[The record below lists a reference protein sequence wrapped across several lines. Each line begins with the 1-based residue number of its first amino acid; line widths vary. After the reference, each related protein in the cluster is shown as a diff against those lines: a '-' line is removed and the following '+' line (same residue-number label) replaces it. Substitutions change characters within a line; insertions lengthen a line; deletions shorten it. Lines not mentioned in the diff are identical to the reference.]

1 MIFQSPSVVPCK
13 APMAAKTRVAVVGA
27 SGYAGAE
34 VVRLLASHPH
44 VEVTTV
50 TSSRTAGRPL
60 REACPW
66 LFTELVLE
74 PFDCG
79 INADVFFLCQ
89 EAGFA
94 GEVAAILAEK
104 AKVIDLSADFRLT
117 DSATYE
123 AIYKKPWAG
132 SHPYGLPEVVDRS
145 VIARSGIV
153 ANPGCYAT
161 ASLLGLMPLVL
172 AGVVSGTPVI
182 DGKSGVS
189 GAGRSKT
196 DTDYT
201 FGELTDSSKPYAV
214 VGHRHTPEIE
224 ALAGMPVRFT
234 PHLLPIA
241 RGMEVSLY
249 IPVSEIGS
257 KADLKAIFDKA
268 YGSEPFV
275 HVQDSPPAT
284 KQVLGSNMCAISVD
298 YDPRTSHAVVM
309 TAIDNLVKGAS
320 GQAIQNMNL
329 MLGLPETSGLPIH
342 GVWP

>member
-1 MIFQSPSVVPCK
+1 
-13 APMAAKTRVAVVGA
+13 MAAKTRVAVVGA

-44 VEVTTV
+44 AEVISV
-50 TSSRTAGRPL
+50 TSARTAGRPL

-66 LFTELVLE
+66 LFTDLVLQ

-79 INADVFFLCQ
+79 IQADVFFLCQ

-94 GEVAAILAEK
+94 GEVAATLADN
-104 AKVIDLSADFRLT
+104 AKVVDLSADFRLA
-117 DSATYE
+117 DSPTYE

-132 SHPYGLPEVVDRS
+132 SHPYGLPEVGDRAAIS
-145 VIARSGIV
+145 KAQIV

-161 ASLLGLMPLVL
+161 ASLLGLMPLIR
-172 AGVVSGTPVI
+172 AGVVAGTPVI

-189 GAGRSKT
+189 GAGRSRAE
-196 DTDYT
+196 TDYT
-201 FGELTDSSKPYAV
+201 FSELSDSSKPYSV
-214 VGHRHTPEIE
+214 IGHRHTPEIE
-224 ALAGMPVRFT
+224 ALAGVQVRFT
-234 PHLLPIA
+234 PHLLPVA

-249 IPVSEIGS
+249 VPVTGIDS
-257 KADLKAIFDKA
+257 KADVRKIFEQA
-268 YGSEPFV
+268 FAGEPFV
-275 HVQDSPPAT
+275 YLQDNAPAT
-284 KQVLGSNMCAISVD
+284 KQVVGSNVCAISVD
-298 YDPRTSHAVVM
+298 YDPRTSYAVVM